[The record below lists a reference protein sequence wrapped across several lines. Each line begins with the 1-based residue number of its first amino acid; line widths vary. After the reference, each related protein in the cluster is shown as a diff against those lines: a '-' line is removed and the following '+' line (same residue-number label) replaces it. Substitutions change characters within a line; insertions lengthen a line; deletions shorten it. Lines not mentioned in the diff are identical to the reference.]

1 MDVVGSITGFF
12 RSILWAIIYLLLW
25 VTDTIWQVVMKIATL
40 DFFEKGNVAEWFTA
54 ISGIII
60 MFVVFRVVKIMVKFM
75 TSEEYRTRLDPIH
88 LIFMIGVASFS
99 IAFAPIGYQYLNN
112 VAITSVKEMS
122 NFAPSDAGINN
133 SRNAKISDIL
143 VEASS
148 INLTGDSETGSL
160 DQQIKQLDKDIARYQ
175 KEIEQAEAEKK
186 KSQPGD
192 ATWNGANQVIT
203 KNNELIKEAKATK
216 KELQKKK
223 NGVDIYDSNGFDI
236 NAEDSD
242 GNYMYFSSWTS
253 LFFMIGVAFLG
264 FRTFLGVAL
273 SIGKRS
279 ILICIQYLLAPY
291 AIASLIDSESKD
303 FETWVRMIAGNF
315 MINFVQIYG
324 CYFVLYMINSNIIQS
339 ALGGDMVGI
348 LAKII
353 LLIAGFMAI
362 ENIPSYVGRILGG
375 SSSTVGQAWSEAQ
388 GVGKMGLGAGSFA
401 TGAMLGS
408 VGTVASM
415 VGGGIAG
422 FSSTQGA
429 GSRALATASGVA
441 SGMSRSASAVSAGMR
456 GRRSSAS
463 IGAGIISSGARAL
476 GQSVVGAGVSSAER
490 KAGIAST
497 DAGVSSAERKA
508 GIASTDAGVQASSQ
522 SSSTAGAD
530 ISASVGGGFSGM
542 YSGDDELSDVQ
553 IAEAE
558 SAGMDTSGMSRVEYD
573 ANSQAFGIEQGYAPA
588 EEQVR
593 NENSN
598 PARSAG
604 QQAYNAQAQQRLGS
618 KKSQHT
624 AGNVN
629 TQIRNQRIVDDTNHR
644 KER

>member
-192 ATWNGANQVIT
+192 AAWNGANQVIT

-375 SSSTVGQAWSEAQ
+375 SSATVGQAWNEAQ

-429 GSRALATASGVA
+429 GSRALATASGIA

-476 GQSVVGAGVSSAER
+476 GQSVVGAGV
-490 KAGIAST
+490 
-497 DAGVSSAERKA
+497 
-508 GIASTDAGVQASSQ
+508 QASSQ
-522 SSSTAGAD
+522 SSSSAGAD
-530 ISASVGGGFSGM
+530 IPAGGGGSYSSS
-542 YSGDDELSDVQ
+542 YSGDGELSDTQ

-558 SAGMDTSGMSRVEYD
+558 SAGMDTSGMNRKEYD
-573 ANSQAFGIEQGYAPA
+573 AGSQSFGIEQGYVTA

-604 QQAYNAQAQQRLGS
+604 QQAYNDQAQQRLGS

>member
-112 VAITSVKEMS
+112 VAITSVKQMS
-122 NFAPSDAGINN
+122 NFAPSDSGINN

-192 ATWNGANQVIT
+192 AAWNGANQVIT

-362 ENIPSYVGRILGG
+362 ENISSYVGRILGG
-375 SSSTVGQAWSEAQ
+375 SSATVGQAWNEAQ

-429 GSRALATASGVA
+429 GSRALATASGIA
-441 SGMSRSASAVSAGMR
+441 SGMSRSASAVSTGMR

-497 DAGVSSAERKA
+497 DAGV
-508 GIASTDAGVQASSQ
+508 QASSQ

-530 ISASVGGGFSGM
+530 ISASGGGGFSGGFSGM

-558 SAGMDTSGMSRVEYD
+558 SVGMDTSGMSREEYD
-573 ANSQAFGIEQGYAPA
+573 ANSQAFGIEQRCAPA
-588 EEQVR
+588 EEQVL

-629 TQIRNQRIVDDTNHR
+629 SQIRNQRIADDTANNR

>member
-192 ATWNGANQVIT
+192 AAWNGANQVIT

-375 SSSTVGQAWSEAQ
+375 SSSTVGQAWNEAQ
-388 GVGKMGLGAGSFA
+388 GVGRMGLSAGSFA

-429 GSRALATASGVA
+429 GARTLATASGIA
-441 SGMSRSASAVSAGMR
+441 SGVARSASAVSTGMK

-463 IGAGIISSGARAL
+463 IGAGIISKGSRAL
-476 GQSVVGAGVSSAER
+476 GQSIVGAGVSSAER
-490 KAGIAST
+490 RAGIAGTGS
-497 DAGVSSAERKA
+497 GIQSA
-508 GIASTDAGVQASSQ
+508 SQ
-522 SSSTAGAD
+522 SSSSAGAD
-530 ISASVGGGFSGM
+530 IPAGGGGSYSSS
-542 YSGDDELSDVQ
+542 YSGNGELSDTQ

-558 SAGMDTSGMSRVEYD
+558 SAGMDTSGMNREEYD
-573 ANSQAFGIEQGYAPA
+573 AGSQAFGIEQGYVSA

-604 QQAYNAQAQQRLGS
+604 QQAYNDQAQQRLGS

-629 TQIRNQRIVDDTNHR
+629 AQIRNQRIVDDAVNNNR

>member
-192 ATWNGANQVIT
+192 AAWNGANQVIT

-353 LLIAGFMAI
+353 LLIAGFMAT

-375 SSSTVGQAWSEAQ
+375 SSATVGQAWNEAQ
-388 GVGKMGLGAGSFA
+388 GVGRMGLGAGSFA
-401 TGAMLGS
+401 TGAMLGT

-415 VGGGIAG
+415 IGGGIAG
-422 FSSTQGA
+422 FRSTQGA
-429 GSRALATASGVA
+429 GARTLATANGLASGVA
-441 SGMSRSASAVSAGMR
+441 RSASAVSAGMR

-463 IGAGIISSGARAL
+463 IGAGILSSGVGGITQAVR
-476 GQSVVGAGVSSAER
+476 GAG
-490 KAGIAST
+490 GQ
-497 DAGVSSAERKA
+497 
-508 GIASTDAGVQASSQ
+508 QASQVSN
-522 SSSTAGAD
+522 TGETGTPPR
-530 ISASVGGGFSGM
+530 GGGHSTG
-542 YSGDDELSDVQ
+542 YSGDGELSDTQ

-558 SAGMDTSGMSRVEYD
+558 SAGMDVTGMSSEEYY
-573 ANSQAFGIEQGYAPA
+573 AESQSHGIEQFDPTA
-588 EEQVR
+588 EEKVKYED
-593 NENSN
+593 NN

-604 QQAYNAQAQQRLGS
+604 QQAYKAQAQDRLTDLYKENG
-618 KKSQHT
+618 HT

-629 TQIRNQRIVDDTNHR
+629 SQIRNQRIVDDTNHR

>member
-192 ATWNGANQVIT
+192 AAWNGANQVIT

-339 ALGGDMVGI
+339 ALGSDMVGI

-375 SSSTVGQAWSEAQ
+375 SSATVGQAWNEAQ

-422 FSSTQGA
+422 FRSTQGA
-429 GSRALATASGVA
+429 GARTLATAKGLASGVA
-441 SGMSRSASAVSAGMR
+441 RSASDISAGMK
-456 GRRSSAS
+456 GRKSSAS
-463 IGAGIISSGARAL
+463 IGAGILSSGVGGITQAVRGTGGQQSSQISSTGETGTPPR
-476 GQSVVGAGVSSAER
+476 
-490 KAGIAST
+490 
-497 DAGVSSAERKA
+497 
-508 GIASTDAGVQASSQ
+508 
-522 SSSTAGAD
+522 
-530 ISASVGGGFSGM
+530 GGGHSSG
-542 YSGDDELSDVQ
+542 YSGDGELSDIQ

-558 SAGMDTSGMSRVEYD
+558 SAGMDTSGMNREEYD
-573 ANSQAFGIEQGYAPA
+573 AGSQAFGIEQGYVSA

-604 QQAYNAQAQQRLGS
+604 QQAYNDQAQQRLGS

-629 TQIRNQRIVDDTNHR
+629 TQIRNQRIVDDTANNR

>member
-12 RSILWAIIYLLLW
+12 RNILWAIIYLLLW

-148 INLTGDSETGSL
+148 INLTGDFETGSL

-192 ATWNGANQVIT
+192 AAWNGANQVIT

-253 LFFMIGVAFLG
+253 LFFMIGIAFLG

-375 SSSTVGQAWSEAQ
+375 SSATVGQAWNEAQ
-388 GVGKMGLGAGSFA
+388 GVGRMGLGAGSFA

-422 FSSTQGA
+422 FRSTQGA
-429 GSRALATASGVA
+429 GARTLATAKGLASGVA
-441 SGMSRSASAVSAGMR
+441 RSASDISAGMK
-456 GRRSSAS
+456 GRKSSAS
-463 IGAGIISSGARAL
+463 IGAGILSSGVGGITQAVRGTG
-476 GQSVVGAGVSSAER
+476 GQQSSQVSSIGETGTPPR
-490 KAGIAST
+490 
-497 DAGVSSAERKA
+497 
-508 GIASTDAGVQASSQ
+508 
-522 SSSTAGAD
+522 
-530 ISASVGGGFSGM
+530 GGGHFTG
-542 YSGDDELSDVQ
+542 YSEDGELSDTQ

-558 SAGMDTSGMSRVEYD
+558 SAGMDVTGMSSEEYY
-573 ANSQAFGIEQGYAPA
+573 AESQSHGIEQLDPTA
-588 EEQVR
+588 EEKVKYED
-593 NENSN
+593 NN

-604 QQAYNAQAQQRLGS
+604 QQAYKAQAQERLTDLYKENG
-618 KKSQHT
+618 HT

-629 TQIRNQRIVDDTNHR
+629 SQLKNQRIADDTANHR
-644 KER
+644 KES

>member
-12 RSILWAIIYLLLW
+12 RNILWSIIYLLLW

-99 IAFAPIGYQYLNN
+99 IAFAPIGYQYMNN
-112 VAITSVKEMS
+112 VAITSVKQMS
-122 NFAPSDAGINN
+122 NFAPSDAGIDN
-133 SRNAKISDIL
+133 SRNARISDIL

-148 INLTGDSETGSL
+148 INLTGDSETGSI

-192 ATWNGANQVIT
+192 AVWNGANQTIT
-203 KNNELIKEAKATK
+203 KNNELIKEAKATR

-223 NGVDIYDSNGFDI
+223 NGVDIYDSSGFDI

-375 SSSTVGQAWSEAQ
+375 SSSTVGQAWNEAQ
-388 GVGKMGLGAGSFA
+388 GVGRMGLSASSFA

-408 VGTVASM
+408 AGTVASM

-429 GSRALATASGVA
+429 GARTLATASGIA
-441 SGMSRSASAVSAGMR
+441 SGMARSASFVSAGMR

-463 IGAGIISSGARAL
+463 IGAGIISSGARTL
-476 GQSVVGAGVSSAER
+476 GQSIVGAGVSSAER
-490 KAGIAST
+490 KAGIAGT
-497 DAGVSSAERKA
+497 G
-508 GIASTDAGVQASSQ
+508 AGVQSASQ

-530 ISASVGGGFSGM
+530 IPTGGGGSYSSS
-542 YSGDDELSDVQ
+542 YSGDGELSDTQ

-558 SAGMDTSGMSRVEYD
+558 SAGMDASGMNREEYD
-573 ANSQAFGIEQGYAPA
+573 AGSQAFGIEQGYATA

-593 NENSN
+593 NEDSN

-604 QQAYNAQAQQRLGS
+604 QQVYNAQAQQRLGS
-618 KKSQHT
+618 KRSQHT
-624 AGNVN
+624 AGNMN
-629 TQIRNQRIVDDTNHR
+629 SQIRNQRIVDDAADHR
-644 KER
+644 KEK

>member
-148 INLTGDSETGSL
+148 INLTGDSETSSL

-192 ATWNGANQVIT
+192 AAWNGANQVIT

-375 SSSTVGQAWSEAQ
+375 SSSTVGQAWNEAQ
-388 GVGKMGLGAGSFA
+388 GVGRMGLGAGSFA

-429 GSRALATASGVA
+429 GARTLATAKGLASGVA
-441 SGMSRSASAVSAGMR
+441 RSASDISAGMK

-463 IGAGIISSGARAL
+463 IGAGIISKGSRAL
-476 GQSVVGAGVSSAER
+476 GQSIVGAGVSSAER
-490 KAGIAST
+490 RAGIAGTGS
-497 DAGVSSAERKA
+497 GIQSA
-508 GIASTDAGVQASSQ
+508 SQ
-522 SSSTAGAD
+522 SSSSAGAD
-530 ISASVGGGFSGM
+530 IPAGGGGIYSSS
-542 YSGDDELSDVQ
+542 YSGDGELSDTQ

-558 SAGMDTSGMSRVEYD
+558 SAGMDTSGMNREEYD
-573 ANSQAFGIEQGYAPA
+573 AGSQAFGIEQGYVTA

-604 QQAYNAQAQQRLGS
+604 QQAYNDQAQQRLGS

-629 TQIRNQRIVDDTNHR
+629 AQIRNQRIVDDAANHR

>member
-192 ATWNGANQVIT
+192 AAWNGANQVIT

-253 LFFMIGVAFLG
+253 LFFMIGIAFLG

-375 SSSTVGQAWSEAQ
+375 SSATVGQAWNEAQ
-388 GVGKMGLGAGSFA
+388 GVGKMGIGAGSFA

-422 FSSTQGA
+422 FRSTQGA
-429 GSRALATASGVA
+429 GARTLATAKGLASGVA
-441 SGMSRSASAVSAGMR
+441 RSASDISAGMK

-463 IGAGIISSGARAL
+463 IGAGILSSGVGGITQAVRGTGGQQSSQISSTGETGTSPR
-476 GQSVVGAGVSSAER
+476 
-490 KAGIAST
+490 
-497 DAGVSSAERKA
+497 
-508 GIASTDAGVQASSQ
+508 
-522 SSSTAGAD
+522 
-530 ISASVGGGFSGM
+530 GGGHSTG
-542 YSGDDELSDVQ
+542 YSGDGELSDTQ

-558 SAGMDTSGMSRVEYD
+558 SAGMDTDGTNREEYD
-573 ANSQAFGIEQGYAPA
+573 ASSQAFSIEQGYAPA

-593 NENSN
+593 TENSN

-624 AGNVN
+624 AGAVN
-629 TQIRNQRIVDDTNHR
+629 SQIRNQRIVDDAANHR

>member
-133 SRNAKISDIL
+133 SRNAKISSIL

-148 INLTGDSETGSL
+148 INLTGDSETGSIE
-160 DQQIKQLDKDIARYQ
+160 QQIQQLDKDIARYQ
-175 KEIEQAEAEKK
+175 KEIEQAEADKK
-186 KSQPGD
+186 KSQPNS
-192 ATWNGANQVIT
+192 AVWNGANQTIT
-203 KNNELIKEAKATK
+203 KNRELIKEAKATK
-216 KELQKKK
+216 KELQKKT
-223 NGVDIYDSNGFDI
+223 GVDIYNSSGFDI

-242 GNYMYFSSWTS
+242 GNYIYFPSWTS
-253 LFFMIGVAFLG
+253 LFFMMGIAFLG

-291 AIASLIDSESKD
+291 AIASLIDSESKG

-324 CYFVLYMINSNIIQS
+324 CYFVLYMINSNIIHS

-362 ENIPSYVGRILGG
+362 ENIPSFVGRILGG
-375 SSSTVGQAWSEAQ
+375 SSSTVGQAWNEAQ
-388 GVGKMGLGAGSFA
+388 GVGRMGLGAGSFA

-422 FSSTQGA
+422 FNSTQGA
-429 GSRALATASGVA
+429 GARTLATASGIA
-441 SGMSRSASAVSAGMR
+441 SGVTRSASAVSM
-456 GRRSSAS
+456 GRRNKRSFAS
-463 IGAGIISSGARAL
+463 IGAGILSSGGSTL
-476 GQSVVGAGVSSAER
+476 GHSITGAGVSSAEG
-490 KAGIAST
+490 KVGIAGT
-497 DAGVSSAERKA
+497 G
-508 GIASTDAGVQASSQ
+508 AGVQSTSQ
-522 SSSTAGAD
+522 SSSSAGAD
-530 ISASVGGGFSGM
+530 IPAGGGGSYSSS
-542 YSGDDELSDVQ
+542 YSGDGELSDTQ

-558 SAGMDTSGMSRVEYD
+558 SAGMDTSGMNREEYD
-573 ANSQAFGIEQGYAPA
+573 AGSQAFGIEQGYVSA

-604 QQAYNAQAQQRLGS
+604 QQAYNDQAQQRLGS

>member
-133 SRNAKISDIL
+133 SRNAKISSIL

-148 INLTGDSETGSL
+148 INLTGDSETGSIE
-160 DQQIKQLDKDIARYQ
+160 QQIQQIDKDIARYE
-175 KEIEQAEAEKK
+175 KEIEQAEADKK
-186 KSQPGD
+186 KSQPNS
-192 ATWNGANQVIT
+192 AVWNGANQTIT
-203 KNNELIKEAKATK
+203 KNRELIKEAKATK
-216 KELQKKK
+216 KELQKKT
-223 NGVDIYDSNGFDI
+223 GVDIYNSSGFDI

-242 GNYMYFSSWTS
+242 GNYIYFPSWTS
-253 LFFMIGVAFLG
+253 LFFMMGIAFLG

-291 AIASLIDSESKD
+291 AIASLIDSESKG

-324 CYFVLYMINSNIIQS
+324 CYFVLYMINSNIIHS

-362 ENIPSYVGRILGG
+362 ENIPSFVGRILGG
-375 SSSTVGQAWSEAQ
+375 SSSTVGQAWNEAQ
-388 GVGKMGLGAGSFA
+388 GVGRMGLGAGSFA

-422 FSSTQGA
+422 FNSTQGA
-429 GSRALATASGVA
+429 GARTLATASGIA
-441 SGMSRSASAVSAGMR
+441 SGVTRSASAVSM
-456 GRRSSAS
+456 GRRNKRSFAS
-463 IGAGIISSGARAL
+463 IGAGILSSGGSTL
-476 GQSVVGAGVSSAER
+476 GHSITGAGVSSAEG
-490 KAGIAST
+490 KVGIAGT
-497 DAGVSSAERKA
+497 G
-508 GIASTDAGVQASSQ
+508 AGVQSTSQ
-522 SSSTAGAD
+522 SSSSAGAD
-530 ISASVGGGFSGM
+530 IPAGGGGSYSSS
-542 YSGDDELSDVQ
+542 YSGDGELSDVQ

-558 SAGMDTSGMSRVEYD
+558 SAGMDTSGMSREEYD
-573 ANSQAFGIEQGYAPA
+573 AGSQSFGLEQNYATA

-598 PARSAG
+598 PASSAG
-604 QQAYNAQAQQRLGS
+604 QQAYTAQAQERLAKFN

-624 AGNVN
+624 AGAVN
-629 TQIRNQRIVDDTNHR
+629 SQIRNQRIVDDAANHR
-644 KER
+644 KES

>member
-12 RSILWAIIYLLLW
+12 RNILWSIIYLLLW
-25 VTDTIWQVVMKIATL
+25 VTDTIWQVVMKIAIL

-122 NFAPSDAGINN
+122 NFAPSDADINN
-133 SRNAKISDIL
+133 SRNAKISNIL

-175 KEIEQAEAEKK
+175 KEIEQAKAEKK

-192 ATWNGANQVIT
+192 AVWNGANQTIT
-203 KNNELIKEAKATK
+203 KNRELIKEAEATK
-216 KELQKKK
+216 KQLSDKKK
-223 NGVDIYDSNGFDI
+223 GLNIYDSNGFDI

-253 LFFMIGVAFLG
+253 LFFMIGIAFLG

-324 CYFVLYMINSNIIQS
+324 CYFVLYMINSNIIHS

-375 SSSTVGQAWSEAQ
+375 SSATVGQAWNEAQ
-388 GVGKMGLGAGSFA
+388 GVGRMGIGAGSFA

-422 FSSTQGA
+422 FRSTQGA
-429 GSRALATASGVA
+429 GARTLATANGLASGVA
-441 SGMSRSASAVSAGMR
+441 RSASAISAGMR

-463 IGAGIISSGARAL
+463 IGAGILSSGVGGITQAVRGTG
-476 GQSVVGAGVSSAER
+476 GQ
-490 KAGIAST
+490 
-497 DAGVSSAERKA
+497 
-508 GIASTDAGVQASSQ
+508 QASQVSN
-522 SSSTAGAD
+522 TGETGTPPR
-530 ISASVGGGFSGM
+530 VGGHSSG
-542 YSGDDELSDVQ
+542 YSGDGELSDTQ

-558 SAGMDTSGMSRVEYD
+558 SAGMDVTGMSPEEYY
-573 ANSQAFGIEQGYAPA
+573 AESQSHGIEQLGPTA
-588 EEQVR
+588 EEKVKYED
-593 NENSN
+593 NN

-604 QQAYNAQAQQRLGS
+604 QQAYKAQAQERLTDLYKENG
-618 KKSQHT
+618 HT

-629 TQIRNQRIVDDTNHR
+629 SQIRNQRIADDTNHR

>member
-40 DFFEKGNVAEWFTA
+40 DFFEKGNVSEWFTA

-112 VAITSVKEMS
+112 VAITSVKQMS
-122 NFAPSDAGINN
+122 NFAPSDSGINN

-429 GSRALATASGVA
+429 GSRALATASGIA

-497 DAGVSSAERKA
+497 DAGV
-508 GIASTDAGVQASSQ
+508 QASSQ
-522 SSSTAGAD
+522 SSNTAGAD
-530 ISASVGGGFSGM
+530 ISASGGGGFSGGFSGM

-558 SAGMDTSGMSRVEYD
+558 SAGMDTSGMSREEYD
-573 ANSQAFGIEQGYAPA
+573 ANSQAFGIEQGCAPA
-588 EEQVR
+588 EEQVL

-624 AGNVN
+624 AGNMN

>member
-112 VAITSVKEMS
+112 VAITSVKQMS
-122 NFAPSDAGINN
+122 NFAPSDSGINN

-175 KEIEQAEAEKK
+175 KEIEQAKAEKK

-192 ATWNGANQVIT
+192 AVWNGANQTLT
-203 KNNELIKEAKATK
+203 KNRELIKEAEATK
-216 KELQKKK
+216 KQLSDKKDL
-223 NGVDIYDSNGFDI
+223 NIYDSNGFDI

-375 SSSTVGQAWSEAQ
+375 SSATVGQAWNEAQ

-401 TGAMLGS
+401 TGAILGS

-429 GSRALATASGVA
+429 GSRALATASGIA

-497 DAGVSSAERKA
+497 DAGV
-508 GIASTDAGVQASSQ
+508 QASSQ
-522 SSSTAGAD
+522 SSSSAGAD
-530 ISASVGGGFSGM
+530 IPAGGGGSYSSS
-542 YSGDDELSDVQ
+542 YSGDGELSDTQ

-558 SAGMDTSGMSRVEYD
+558 SAGMDTSGMNREEYD
-573 ANSQAFGIEQGYAPA
+573 AGSQAFGIEQGYVSA

-604 QQAYNAQAQQRLGS
+604 QQAYNDQAQQRLGS

>member
-12 RSILWAIIYLLLW
+12 RNILWSIIYLLLW

-122 NFAPSDAGINN
+122 NFAPSDADINN
-133 SRNAKISDIL
+133 SRNAKISNIL

-175 KEIEQAEAEKK
+175 KEIEQAKAEKK

-192 ATWNGANQVIT
+192 AVWNGANQTIT
-203 KNNELIKEAKATK
+203 KNRELIKEAEATK
-216 KELQKKK
+216 KQLSDKKK
-223 NGVDIYDSNGFDI
+223 GLNIYDSNGFDI

-253 LFFMIGVAFLG
+253 LFFMIGIAFLG

-324 CYFVLYMINSNIIQS
+324 CYFVLYMINSNIIHS

-375 SSSTVGQAWSEAQ
+375 SSATVGQAWNEAQ
-388 GVGKMGLGAGSFA
+388 GVGRMGIGAGSFA

-422 FSSTQGA
+422 FRSTQGA
-429 GSRALATASGVA
+429 GARTLATANGLASGVA
-441 SGMSRSASAVSAGMR
+441 RSASAISAGMR

-463 IGAGIISSGARAL
+463 IGAGILSSGVGGITQAVRGTG
-476 GQSVVGAGVSSAER
+476 GQ
-490 KAGIAST
+490 
-497 DAGVSSAERKA
+497 
-508 GIASTDAGVQASSQ
+508 QASQVSN
-522 SSSTAGAD
+522 TGETGTPPR
-530 ISASVGGGFSGM
+530 VGGHSSG
-542 YSGDDELSDVQ
+542 YSGDGELSDTQ

-558 SAGMDTSGMSRVEYD
+558 SAGMDVTGMSPEEYY
-573 ANSQAFGIEQGYAPA
+573 AEFQSHGIEELGPTA
-588 EEQVR
+588 EEKVKYED
-593 NENSN
+593 NN

-604 QQAYNAQAQQRLGS
+604 QQAYKAQAQERLTDLYKENG
-618 KKSQHT
+618 HT

-629 TQIRNQRIVDDTNHR
+629 SQIRNQRIADDTANHR

>member
-12 RSILWAIIYLLLW
+12 RSILWSIIYLLLW

-112 VAITSVKEMS
+112 VAITSVKQMS
-122 NFAPSDAGINN
+122 NFAPSDADINN
-133 SRNAKISDIL
+133 SRNARISDIL

-148 INLTGDSETGSL
+148 INLTGDSETGSI

-192 ATWNGANQVIT
+192 AIWNGANQTIT
-203 KNNELIKEAKATK
+203 KNNELIKEAKATR

-223 NGVDIYDSNGFDI
+223 NGVDIYNSSGFDI

-375 SSSTVGQAWSEAQ
+375 SSSTVGQAWNEAQ
-388 GVGKMGLGAGSFA
+388 GVGRMGLSAGSFA

-415 VGGGIAG
+415 AGGGIAG
-422 FSSTQGA
+422 FRSTQGA
-429 GSRALATASGVA
+429 GARTLATASGIA
-441 SGMSRSASAVSAGMR
+441 SGMARSARDISDGMR
-456 GRRSSAS
+456 GRKSSAS
-463 IGAGIISSGARAL
+463 IGAGIISSGARTL
-476 GQSVVGAGVSSAER
+476 GQSIVGAGVSSAER
-490 KAGIAST
+490 KAGIAGT
-497 DAGVSSAERKA
+497 GAGVSSA
-508 GIASTDAGVQASSQ
+508 SQ
-522 SSSTAGAD
+522 SSNTAGAD
-530 ISASVGGGFSGM
+530 APAAGSGGGYSGS
-542 YSGDDELSDVQ
+542 YSGDGEPSDVQ

-558 SAGMDTSGMSRVEYD
+558 SVGMDTSGMSREEYE
-573 ANSQAFGIEQGYAPA
+573 ASSQAYSAEQNLAPA

-593 NENSN
+593 HEDIN

-618 KKSQHT
+618 KRSQHT
-624 AGNVN
+624 AGNMN
-629 TQIRNQRIVDDTNHR
+629 SQIRNQRIVDDTANHR

>member
-75 TSEEYRTRLDPIH
+75 TSEEYRARLDPIH

-192 ATWNGANQVIT
+192 AAWNGANQVIT

-375 SSSTVGQAWSEAQ
+375 SSSTVGQAWNEAQ
-388 GVGKMGLGAGSFA
+388 GVGRMGLGAGSFA

-429 GSRALATASGVA
+429 GARTLATAKGLASGVA
-441 SGMSRSASAVSAGMR
+441 RSASDISAGMK

-463 IGAGIISSGARAL
+463 IGAGIISKGSRAL
-476 GQSVVGAGVSSAER
+476 GQSIVGAGVSSAER
-490 KAGIAST
+490 RAGIAGTGS
-497 DAGVSSAERKA
+497 GIQSA
-508 GIASTDAGVQASSQ
+508 SQ
-522 SSSTAGAD
+522 SSSSAGAD
-530 ISASVGGGFSGM
+530 IPAGAGGIYSSS
-542 YSGDDELSDVQ
+542 YSGDGELSDTQ

-558 SAGMDTSGMSRVEYD
+558 SAGMDTSGMNREEYD
-573 ANSQAFGIEQGYAPA
+573 AGSQAFGIEQVSITA

-604 QQAYNAQAQQRLGS
+604 QQAYNDQAQQRLGS

-629 TQIRNQRIVDDTNHR
+629 AQIRNQRIVDDAANHR

>member
-112 VAITSVKEMS
+112 VAITSVKQMS
-122 NFAPSDAGINN
+122 NFAPSDADINN

-192 ATWNGANQVIT
+192 AAWNGANQVIT
-203 KNNELIKEAKATK
+203 KNNELIKEAKATR
-216 KELQKKK
+216 KELKKK
-223 NGVDIYDSNGFDI
+223 SGLDIYNSNGFDI

-242 GNYMYFSSWTS
+242 GNYMYFPSWTS
-253 LFFMIGVAFLG
+253 LFFMMGIAFLG

-324 CYFVLYMINSNIIQS
+324 CYFVLYMINSNIIHS

-415 VGGGIAG
+415 VGGGIEG
-422 FSSTQGA
+422 FRSTQGA
-429 GSRALATASGVA
+429 GARTLATAKGLASGVA
-441 SGMSRSASAVSAGMR
+441 RSASDISAGMK
-456 GRRSSAS
+456 GRKSSAS

-497 DAGVSSAERKA
+497 DAGV
-508 GIASTDAGVQASSQ
+508 QASSQ
-522 SSSTAGAD
+522 SSSFAGAD
-530 ISASVGGGFSGM
+530 IPAGGGGSYSSS
-542 YSGDDELSDVQ
+542 YSGDGELSDTQ

-558 SAGMDTSGMSRVEYD
+558 SAGMDVTGVSPEEYY
-573 ANSQAFGIEQGYAPA
+573 AESQSHGIEQLNPTA
-588 EEQVR
+588 EEKVKY
-593 NENSN
+593 EDSN

-604 QQAYNAQAQQRLGS
+604 QQAYKAQVQERLTDIY
-618 KKSQHT
+618 KENVHT
-624 AGNVN
+624 TGNVN
-629 TQIRNQRIVDDTNHR
+629 SQIRNQRIADDTANNR

>member
-429 GSRALATASGVA
+429 GSRALATASGIA

-497 DAGVSSAERKA
+497 DAGV
-508 GIASTDAGVQASSQ
+508 QASSQ
-522 SSSTAGAD
+522 SSSSAGAD
-530 ISASVGGGFSGM
+530 IPAGGGGSYSSS
-542 YSGDDELSDVQ
+542 YSGDGELSDTQ

-558 SAGMDTSGMSRVEYD
+558 SAGMDTSGMNREEYD
-573 ANSQAFGIEQGYAPA
+573 AGSQAFSIEQGYVPA

-604 QQAYNAQAQQRLGS
+604 QQAYNDQAQQRLGS

>member
-25 VTDTIWQVVMKIATL
+25 VTDMIWQVVMKIATL

-175 KEIEQAEAEKK
+175 KEIAQAEAEKK

-192 ATWNGANQVIT
+192 AAWNGANQVIT

-375 SSSTVGQAWSEAQ
+375 SSATVGQAWNEAQ
-388 GVGKMGLGAGSFA
+388 GVGRMGIGAGSFA

-422 FSSTQGA
+422 FRSTQGA
-429 GSRALATASGVA
+429 GARTLATANGLASGVA
-441 SGMSRSASAVSAGMR
+441 RSASAISAGMR

-463 IGAGIISSGARAL
+463 IGAGILSSGVGGITQAVRGTG
-476 GQSVVGAGVSSAER
+476 GQQSSQVSSTGETGTPSR
-490 KAGIAST
+490 
-497 DAGVSSAERKA
+497 
-508 GIASTDAGVQASSQ
+508 
-522 SSSTAGAD
+522 
-530 ISASVGGGFSGM
+530 GGGLSTG
-542 YSGDDELSDVQ
+542 YSGDGELSDTQ

-558 SAGMDTSGMSRVEYD
+558 SAGMDVTGVSPEEYC
-573 ANSQAFGIEQGYAPA
+573 AESQSHGIEQLDPTA
-588 EEQVR
+588 EEKVKY
-593 NENSN
+593 EDSN

-604 QQAYNAQAQQRLGS
+604 QQAYKAQAQERLTDLYKENG
-618 KKSQHT
+618 HT
-624 AGNVN
+624 TGNVN
-629 TQIRNQRIVDDTNHR
+629 SQIRNQRIADDTASHR

>member
-112 VAITSVKEMS
+112 VAITSVKQMS
-122 NFAPSDAGINN
+122 NFAPSDSGINN

-192 ATWNGANQVIT
+192 AAWNGANQVIT

-236 NAEDSD
+236 NAEDTD

-429 GSRALATASGVA
+429 GSRALATASGIA

-497 DAGVSSAERKA
+497 DAGV
-508 GIASTDAGVQASSQ
+508 QASSQ
-522 SSSTAGAD
+522 SSSSAGAD
-530 ISASVGGGFSGM
+530 IPAGGGGSYSSS
-542 YSGDDELSDVQ
+542 YSGDGELSDTQ

-558 SAGMDTSGMSRVEYD
+558 SAGMDTSGMNREEYD
-573 ANSQAFGIEQGYAPA
+573 AGSQAFGIEQSCVAA
-588 EEQVR
+588 EEQIR
-593 NENSN
+593 NEDIN

-618 KKSQHT
+618 KRSQHT

-629 TQIRNQRIVDDTNHR
+629 TQIRNQRIVDDAVNNR
-644 KER
+644 KEK

>member
-112 VAITSVKEMS
+112 VAITSVKQMS
-122 NFAPSDAGINN
+122 NFAPSDADINN

-192 ATWNGANQVIT
+192 AAWNGANQVIT

-415 VGGGIAG
+415 VGGGIEG
-422 FSSTQGA
+422 FRSTQGA
-429 GSRALATASGVA
+429 GARTLATAKGLASGVA
-441 SGMSRSASAVSAGMR
+441 RSASDISAGMK
-456 GRRSSAS
+456 GRKSSAS

-497 DAGVSSAERKA
+497 DAGV
-508 GIASTDAGVQASSQ
+508 QASSQ
-522 SSSTAGAD
+522 SSSFAGAD
-530 ISASVGGGFSGM
+530 IPAGGGGSYSSS
-542 YSGDDELSDVQ
+542 YSGDGELSDTQ

-558 SAGMDTSGMSRVEYD
+558 SAGMDTSGMNREEYD
-573 ANSQAFGIEQGYAPA
+573 AGSQAFGIMQGYVSA

-629 TQIRNQRIVDDTNHR
+629 TQIRNQRIVDDTNYG

>member
-160 DQQIKQLDKDIARYQ
+160 DQQIKQLDKDIVRYQ
-175 KEIEQAEAEKK
+175 KGIEQAEAEKK

-375 SSSTVGQAWSEAQ
+375 SSSTVGQAWNEAQ
-388 GVGKMGLGAGSFA
+388 GVGRMGLSAGSFA

-429 GSRALATASGVA
+429 GARTLATASGIA
-441 SGMSRSASAVSAGMR
+441 SGVARSASAVSTGMK

-463 IGAGIISSGARAL
+463 IGAGIISKGSRAL
-476 GQSVVGAGVSSAER
+476 GQSIVGAGVSSAER
-490 KAGIAST
+490 RAGIAGTGS
-497 DAGVSSAERKA
+497 GIQSA
-508 GIASTDAGVQASSQ
+508 SQ
-522 SSSTAGAD
+522 SSSSAGAD
-530 ISASVGGGFSGM
+530 IPAGGGGSYSSS
-542 YSGDDELSDVQ
+542 YSGDGELSDTQ

-558 SAGMDTSGMSRVEYD
+558 SAGMDTSGMNREEYD
-573 ANSQAFGIEQGYAPA
+573 AGSQAFGIEQGYVSA

-604 QQAYNAQAQQRLGS
+604 QQAYNNQAQQRLGS

-629 TQIRNQRIVDDTNHR
+629 AQIRNQRIADDTANNR

>member
-112 VAITSVKEMS
+112 VAITSVKQMS
-122 NFAPSDAGINN
+122 NFAPSDSGINN

-148 INLTGDSETGSL
+148 INLTG
-160 DQQIKQLDKDIARYQ
+160 
-175 KEIEQAEAEKK
+175 
-186 KSQPGD
+186 
-192 ATWNGANQVIT
+192 
-203 KNNELIKEAKATK
+203 EAKATK

-375 SSSTVGQAWSEAQ
+375 SSATVGQAWNEAQ

-401 TGAMLGS
+401 TGAILGS

-429 GSRALATASGVA
+429 GSRALATASGIA

-463 IGAGIISSGARAL
+463 IGTGIISSGARAL

-497 DAGVSSAERKA
+497 DAGV
-508 GIASTDAGVQASSQ
+508 QASSQ
-522 SSSTAGAD
+522 SSSSAGTD
-530 ISASVGGGFSGM
+530 IPAGGGGSYSSS
-542 YSGDDELSDVQ
+542 YSGDGELSDTQ

-558 SAGMDTSGMSRVEYD
+558 SAGMDTSGMNREEYD
-573 ANSQAFGIEQGYAPA
+573 AGSQAFSIEQGYVPA

-604 QQAYNAQAQQRLGS
+604 QQAYNDQAQQRLGS

>member
-12 RSILWAIIYLLLW
+12 RSILWSIIYLLLW

-112 VAITSVKEMS
+112 VAITSVKQMS
-122 NFAPSDAGINN
+122 NFAPSDADINN
-133 SRNAKISDIL
+133 NRNARISDIL

-148 INLTGDSETGSL
+148 INLTGDSETGSI

-192 ATWNGANQVIT
+192 AIWNGANQTIT
-203 KNNELIKEAKATK
+203 KNNELIKEAKATR

-223 NGVDIYDSNGFDI
+223 NGVDIYDSSGFDI

-375 SSSTVGQAWSEAQ
+375 SSSTVGQAWNEAQ
-388 GVGKMGLGAGSFA
+388 GVGRMGLSAGSFA

-408 VGTVASM
+408 AGTVASM
-415 VGGGIAG
+415 VGGGITG
-422 FSSTQGA
+422 FNSTQGA
-429 GSRALATASGVA
+429 GARTLATARGIASGV
-441 SGMSRSASAVSAGMR
+441 SNSAMAVSAGMR
-456 GRRSSAS
+456 GRRNSAS
-463 IGAGIISSGARAL
+463 IGAGIISAGSRAL
-476 GQSVVGAGVSSAER
+476 GQSIVGAGVSSAER
-490 KAGIAST
+490 KAGIAGT
-497 DAGVSSAERKA
+497 G
-508 GIASTDAGVQASSQ
+508 AGVQSATQ

-530 ISASVGGGFSGM
+530 APAASSGGGYSGS
-542 YSGDDELSDVQ
+542 YSGDGEPSDVQ

-558 SAGMDTSGMSRVEYD
+558 SVGMDTSGMSREEYE
-573 ANSQAFGIEQGYAPA
+573 ASSQAYSAEQNLAPA

-593 NENSN
+593 HEDIN

-618 KKSQHT
+618 KRSQHT
-624 AGNVN
+624 AGNMN
-629 TQIRNQRIVDDTNHR
+629 SQIRNQRIVDDTANHR

>member
-40 DFFEKGNVAEWFTA
+40 DFFEKGNVSEWFTA

-112 VAITSVKEMS
+112 VAITSVKQMS
-122 NFAPSDAGINN
+122 NFAPSDSGINN

-160 DQQIKQLDKDIARYQ
+160 DQQIKQLDKDIVRYQ

-429 GSRALATASGVA
+429 GSRALATASGIA

-497 DAGVSSAERKA
+497 DAGV
-508 GIASTDAGVQASSQ
+508 QASSQ

-530 ISASVGGGFSGM
+530 ISASGGGGFSGGFSGM

-558 SAGMDTSGMSRVEYD
+558 SAGMDTSGMSREEYD
-573 ANSQAFGIEQGYAPA
+573 ANSQAFGIEPGYAPA
-588 EEQVR
+588 EEQVL

-624 AGNVN
+624 AGNMN

>member
-12 RSILWAIIYLLLW
+12 RNILWAIIYLLLW

-192 ATWNGANQVIT
+192 AAWNGANQVIT

-253 LFFMIGVAFLG
+253 LFFMIGIAFLG

-375 SSSTVGQAWSEAQ
+375 SSATVGQAWNEAQ
-388 GVGKMGLGAGSFA
+388 GVGRMGLGAGSFA

-422 FSSTQGA
+422 FRSTQGA
-429 GSRALATASGVA
+429 GARTLATAKGLASGVA
-441 SGMSRSASAVSAGMR
+441 RSASDISAGMK
-456 GRRSSAS
+456 GRKSSAS
-463 IGAGIISSGARAL
+463 IGAGILSSGVGGITQAVRRTG
-476 GQSVVGAGVSSAER
+476 GQQSSQVSSIGETGTPPR
-490 KAGIAST
+490 
-497 DAGVSSAERKA
+497 
-508 GIASTDAGVQASSQ
+508 
-522 SSSTAGAD
+522 
-530 ISASVGGGFSGM
+530 GGGHFTG
-542 YSGDDELSDVQ
+542 YSEDGELSDTQ

-558 SAGMDTSGMSRVEYD
+558 SAGMDVTGMSSEEYY
-573 ANSQAFGIEQGYAPA
+573 AESQSHGIEQLDPTA
-588 EEQVR
+588 EEKVKYED
-593 NENSN
+593 NN

-604 QQAYNAQAQQRLGS
+604 QQAYKAQAQERLTDFYKENG
-618 KKSQHT
+618 HT

-629 TQIRNQRIVDDTNHR
+629 SQLKNQRIADDTANHR
-644 KER
+644 KES

>member
-122 NFAPSDAGINN
+122 YFAPSDSGINN

-192 ATWNGANQVIT
+192 AAWNGANQVIT

-324 CYFVLYMINSNIIQS
+324 CYFVLYMINSNIIHS

-375 SSSTVGQAWSEAQ
+375 SSSTVGQAWNEAQ
-388 GVGKMGLGAGSFA
+388 GVGRMGLSAGSFA

-429 GSRALATASGVA
+429 GARTLATASGIA
-441 SGMSRSASAVSAGMR
+441 SGVARSASAVSTGMK

-463 IGAGIISSGARAL
+463 IGADIISKGSRAL
-476 GQSVVGAGVSSAER
+476 GQSIVGAGVSSAER
-490 KAGIAST
+490 RAGIAGTGS
-497 DAGVSSAERKA
+497 GIQSA
-508 GIASTDAGVQASSQ
+508 SQ
-522 SSSTAGAD
+522 SSSSAGAD
-530 ISASVGGGFSGM
+530 IPAGGGGSYSSS
-542 YSGDDELSDVQ
+542 YSGDGELSDTQ

-558 SAGMDTSGMSRVEYD
+558 SAGMDTSGMNREEFD
-573 ANSQAFGIEQGYAPA
+573 AGSQAFGIEQGYASA

-598 PARSAG
+598 PARSAC

>member
-12 RSILWAIIYLLLW
+12 RNILWSIIYLLLW

-192 ATWNGANQVIT
+192 AAWNGANQVIT
-203 KNNELIKEAKATK
+203 KNNELIKEAKTTK

-375 SSSTVGQAWSEAQ
+375 SSSTVGQAWNEAQ
-388 GVGKMGLGAGSFA
+388 GVGRMGLGAGSFA

-429 GSRALATASGVA
+429 GARTLATAKGLASGVA
-441 SGMSRSASAVSAGMR
+441 RSASDISAGMK

-463 IGAGIISSGARAL
+463 IGAGIISKGSRAL
-476 GQSVVGAGVSSAER
+476 GQSIVGAGVSSAER
-490 KAGIAST
+490 RAGIAGTGS
-497 DAGVSSAERKA
+497 GIQSA
-508 GIASTDAGVQASSQ
+508 SQ
-522 SSSTAGAD
+522 SSSSAGAD
-530 ISASVGGGFSGM
+530 IPAGAGGIYSSS
-542 YSGDDELSDVQ
+542 YSGDGELSDTQ

-558 SAGMDTSGMSRVEYD
+558 SAGMDTSGMNREEYD
-573 ANSQAFGIEQGYAPA
+573 AGSQAFGIEQGYVTA

-604 QQAYNAQAQQRLGS
+604 QQAYNDQAQQRLGS

-629 TQIRNQRIVDDTNHR
+629 AQIRNQRIVDDAANHR

>member
-12 RSILWAIIYLLLW
+12 RNILWAIIYLLLW

-192 ATWNGANQVIT
+192 AAWNGANQVIT

-253 LFFMIGVAFLG
+253 LFFMIGIAFLG

-303 FETWVRMIAGNF
+303 FETWVRIIAGNF

-375 SSSTVGQAWSEAQ
+375 SSATVGQAWNEAQ
-388 GVGKMGLGAGSFA
+388 GVGRMGLGAGSFA

-408 VGTVASM
+408 VGSM

-422 FSSTQGA
+422 FRSTQGA
-429 GSRALATASGVA
+429 GARTLATAKGLASGVA
-441 SGMSRSASAVSAGMR
+441 RSASDISAGMK
-456 GRRSSAS
+456 GRKSSAS
-463 IGAGIISSGARAL
+463 IGAGILSSGVGGITQAVRGTG
-476 GQSVVGAGVSSAER
+476 GQQSFQVSSIGETGTPPR
-490 KAGIAST
+490 
-497 DAGVSSAERKA
+497 
-508 GIASTDAGVQASSQ
+508 
-522 SSSTAGAD
+522 
-530 ISASVGGGFSGM
+530 GGGHFTG
-542 YSGDDELSDVQ
+542 YSEDGELSDTQ

-558 SAGMDTSGMSRVEYD
+558 SAGMDVTGMSSEEYY
-573 ANSQAFGIEQGYAPA
+573 AESQLHGIEQLDPTA
-588 EEQVR
+588 EEKVKYED
-593 NENSN
+593 NN

-604 QQAYNAQAQQRLGS
+604 QQAYKAQAQERLTDLYKENG
-618 KKSQHT
+618 HT

-629 TQIRNQRIVDDTNHR
+629 SQLKNQRIADDTANHR
-644 KER
+644 KES

>member
-1 MDVVGSITGFF
+1 
-12 RSILWAIIYLLLW
+12 
-25 VTDTIWQVVMKIATL
+25 
-40 DFFEKGNVAEWFTA
+40 
-54 ISGIII
+54 

-112 VAITSVKEMS
+112 VAITSVKQIS
-122 NFAPSDAGINN
+122 NFAPSDSGINN

-192 ATWNGANQVIT
+192 AAWNGANQVIT

-375 SSSTVGQAWSEAQ
+375 SSATVGQAWNEAQ

-401 TGAMLGS
+401 TGAILGS
-408 VGTVASM
+408 VGTGASM

-429 GSRALATASGVA
+429 GSRALATASGIA

-497 DAGVSSAERKA
+497 DAGV
-508 GIASTDAGVQASSQ
+508 QASSQ
-522 SSSTAGAD
+522 SSSSAGAD
-530 ISASVGGGFSGM
+530 IPAGGGGSYSSS
-542 YSGDDELSDVQ
+542 YSGDGELSDTQ

-558 SAGMDTSGMSRVEYD
+558 SAGMDTSGMNREEYD
-573 ANSQAFGIEQGYAPA
+573 AGSQAFGIEQSCVPA

-604 QQAYNAQAQQRLGS
+604 QQAYNDQAQQRLGS

-629 TQIRNQRIVDDTNHR
+629 TQIRNQRIVDGTNHR

>member
-40 DFFEKGNVAEWFTA
+40 NFFEKGNVAEWFTA

-175 KEIEQAEAEKK
+175 KEIEQAKAEKK

-192 ATWNGANQVIT
+192 AVWNGANQTIT
-203 KNNELIKEAKATK
+203 KNRELIKEAEATK
-216 KELQKKK
+216 KQLSDKK
-223 NGVDIYDSNGFDI
+223 NLNIYDSNGFDI

-375 SSSTVGQAWSEAQ
+375 SSATVGQAWNEAQ

-401 TGAMLGS
+401 TGAILGS

-429 GSRALATASGVA
+429 GSRALATASGIA

-497 DAGVSSAERKA
+497 DAGV
-508 GIASTDAGVQASSQ
+508 QASSQ
-522 SSSTAGAD
+522 SSSSAGAD
-530 ISASVGGGFSGM
+530 IPAGGGGSYSSS
-542 YSGDDELSDVQ
+542 YSGDGELSDTQ

-558 SAGMDTSGMSRVEYD
+558 SAGMDTSGMNREEYD
-573 ANSQAFGIEQGYAPA
+573 AGSQAFGIEQGYVSA

-604 QQAYNAQAQQRLGS
+604 QQAYNDQAQQRLGS

>member
-12 RSILWAIIYLLLW
+12 RNILWSIIYLLLW

-122 NFAPSDAGINN
+122 NFAPSDADINN
-133 SRNAKISDIL
+133 SRNAKISNIL

-175 KEIEQAEAEKK
+175 KEIEQAKAEKK

-192 ATWNGANQVIT
+192 AVWNGANQTIT
-203 KNNELIKEAKATK
+203 KNRELIKEAEATK
-216 KELQKKK
+216 KQLSDKKK
-223 NGVDIYDSNGFDI
+223 GLNIYDSNGFDI

-253 LFFMIGVAFLG
+253 LFFMIGIAFLG

-324 CYFVLYMINSNIIQS
+324 CYFVLYMINSNIIHS

-375 SSSTVGQAWSEAQ
+375 SSSTVGQAWNEAQ
-388 GVGKMGLGAGSFA
+388 GAGRMGLSAGSFA

-429 GSRALATASGVA
+429 GARTLATASGIA
-441 SGMSRSASAVSAGMR
+441 SGVARSASAVSTGMK

-463 IGAGIISSGARAL
+463 IGAGIISKGSRAL
-476 GQSVVGAGVSSAER
+476 GQSIVGAGVSSAER
-490 KAGIAST
+490 RAGIAGTGS
-497 DAGVSSAERKA
+497 GIQSA
-508 GIASTDAGVQASSQ
+508 SQ
-522 SSSTAGAD
+522 SSSSAGAD
-530 ISASVGGGFSGM
+530 IPAGGGGSYSSS
-542 YSGDDELSDVQ
+542 YSGDGELSDTQ

-558 SAGMDTSGMSRVEYD
+558 SAGMDTSGMNREEYD
-573 ANSQAFGIEQGYAPA
+573 AGSQAFGIEQGYVSA

-604 QQAYNAQAQQRLGS
+604 QQAYNDQAQQRLGS

-629 TQIRNQRIVDDTNHR
+629 AQIRNQRIVDDAVNNR

>member
-112 VAITSVKEMS
+112 VAITSVKQMS
-122 NFAPSDAGINN
+122 NFAPSDSGINN

-192 ATWNGANQVIT
+192 AAWNGANQVIT

-375 SSSTVGQAWSEAQ
+375 SSATVGQAWNEAQ

-429 GSRALATASGVA
+429 GSRALATASGIA
-441 SGMSRSASAVSAGMR
+441 SGMSRSASAVSTGMR

-497 DAGVSSAERKA
+497 DAGV
-508 GIASTDAGVQASSQ
+508 QASSQ

-530 ISASVGGGFSGM
+530 ISASGGGGFSGGFSGM
-542 YSGDDELSDVQ
+542 YLGDDELSDVQ

-558 SAGMDTSGMSRVEYD
+558 SVGMDTSGMSREEYD
-573 ANSQAFGIEQGYAPA
+573 ANSQAFGIEQRCAPA
-588 EEQVR
+588 EEQVL

-629 TQIRNQRIVDDTNHR
+629 SQIRNQRIADDTANNR

>member
-112 VAITSVKEMS
+112 VAITSVKQMS
-122 NFAPSDAGINN
+122 NFAPSDSGINN

-192 ATWNGANQVIT
+192 AAWNGANQVIT

-375 SSSTVGQAWSEAQ
+375 SSATVGQAWNEAQ

-429 GSRALATASGVA
+429 GSRALATASGIA

-497 DAGVSSAERKA
+497 DAGV
-508 GIASTDAGVQASSQ
+508 QASSQ
-522 SSSTAGAD
+522 SSSSAGAD
-530 ISASVGGGFSGM
+530 IPAGGGGSYSSS
-542 YSGDDELSDVQ
+542 YSGDGELSDTQ

-558 SAGMDTSGMSRVEYD
+558 SAGMDTSGMNREEYD
-573 ANSQAFGIEQGYAPA
+573 AGSQAFGIEQGYVSA

-604 QQAYNAQAQQRLGS
+604 QQAYNDQAQQRFGS

>member
-112 VAITSVKEMS
+112 VAITSVKQMS
-122 NFAPSDAGINN
+122 NFAPSDSGINN

-236 NAEDSD
+236 NAEDTD
-242 GNYMYFSSWTS
+242 GNYMYFPSWTS

-429 GSRALATASGVA
+429 GSRALATASGIA

-497 DAGVSSAERKA
+497 DAGV
-508 GIASTDAGVQASSQ
+508 QASSQ
-522 SSSTAGAD
+522 SSSSAGAD
-530 ISASVGGGFSGM
+530 IPAGGGGSYSSS
-542 YSGDDELSDVQ
+542 YSGDGELSDTQ

-558 SAGMDTSGMSRVEYD
+558 SAGMDTSGMNREEYN
-573 ANSQAFGIEQGYAPA
+573 AGSQAFGIEQSCVSA

-604 QQAYNAQAQQRLGS
+604 QQAYNDQAQQRLGS

>member
-122 NFAPSDAGINN
+122 NFAPSDADINN

-175 KEIEQAEAEKK
+175 KEIEQAKAEKK

-192 ATWNGANQVIT
+192 AVWNGANQTIT
-203 KNNELIKEAKATK
+203 KNRELIKEAEATK
-216 KELQKKK
+216 KQLSDKKGL
-223 NGVDIYDSNGFDI
+223 NIYDSNGFDI

-253 LFFMIGVAFLG
+253 LFFMIGIAFLG

-324 CYFVLYMINSNIIQS
+324 CYFVLYMINSNIIHS

-375 SSSTVGQAWSEAQ
+375 SSATVGQAWNEAQ

-429 GSRALATASGVA
+429 GSRALATASGIA

-497 DAGVSSAERKA
+497 DAGV
-508 GIASTDAGVQASSQ
+508 QASSQ
-522 SSSTAGAD
+522 SSSSAGAD
-530 ISASVGGGFSGM
+530 IPAGGGGSYSSS
-542 YSGDDELSDVQ
+542 YSGDGELSDTQ

-558 SAGMDTSGMSRVEYD
+558 SAGMDTSGMNREEYD
-573 ANSQAFGIEQGYAPA
+573 AGSQAFSIEQGYVPA

-604 QQAYNAQAQQRLGS
+604 QQAYNDQAQQRLGS

>member
-112 VAITSVKEMS
+112 VAITSVKQMS
-122 NFAPSDAGINN
+122 NFAPSDSGINN

-192 ATWNGANQVIT
+192 AAWNGANQVIT

-375 SSSTVGQAWSEAQ
+375 SSATVGQAWNEAQ

-429 GSRALATASGVA
+429 GSRALATASGIA
-441 SGMSRSASAVSAGMR
+441 SGVARSASAVSTGMK

-497 DAGVSSAERKA
+497 DAGV
-508 GIASTDAGVQASSQ
+508 QASSQ
-522 SSSTAGAD
+522 SSSSAGAD
-530 ISASVGGGFSGM
+530 IPAGGGGSYSSS
-542 YSGDDELSDVQ
+542 YSGDGELSDTQ

-558 SAGMDTSGMSRVEYD
+558 SAGMDTSGMNREEYD
-573 ANSQAFGIEQGYAPA
+573 AGSQAFGIEQSCVSA

-604 QQAYNAQAQQRLGS
+604 QQAYNDQAQQRLGS
-618 KKSQHT
+618 KRSQHT
-624 AGNVN
+624 AGKVN
-629 TQIRNQRIVDDTNHR
+629 TQIRNQRIVDDEVNNR
-644 KER
+644 KEK

>member
-112 VAITSVKEMS
+112 VAITSVKQMS
-122 NFAPSDAGINN
+122 NFAPSDSGINN

-203 KNNELIKEAKATK
+203 KNNELIKEAKATR

-324 CYFVLYMINSNIIQS
+324 CYFVLYMINSNIIHS

-375 SSSTVGQAWSEAQ
+375 SSSTVGQAWNEAQ
-388 GVGKMGLGAGSFA
+388 GVGRMGLGAGSFA

-415 VGGGIAG
+415 AGGGIAG
-422 FSSTQGA
+422 FNSTQGA
-429 GSRALATASGVA
+429 GARTLATASGIA
-441 SGMSRSASAVSAGMR
+441 SGVTRSASAVSM
-456 GRRSSAS
+456 GRRNKRSFAS
-463 IGAGIISSGARAL
+463 IGAGILSSGGSTL
-476 GQSVVGAGVSSAER
+476 GHSITGAGVSSAEG
-490 KAGIAST
+490 KAGIAGT
-497 DAGVSSAERKA
+497 G
-508 GIASTDAGVQASSQ
+508 AGVQSASQ
-522 SSSTAGAD
+522 SSSTAGTG
-530 ISASVGGGFSGM
+530 GGGFLSR
-542 YSGDDELSDVQ
+542 YTGDGELSDVQ

-558 SAGMDTSGMSRVEYD
+558 SAGMDTSGMSREEYD
-573 ANSQAFGIEQGYAPA
+573 AGSQSFGLEQNYASA

-598 PARSAG
+598 PASSAG
-604 QQAYNAQAQQRLGS
+604 QQAYTAQAQERLAKFN

-624 AGNVN
+624 AGAVN
-629 TQIRNQRIVDDTNHR
+629 SQIRNQRIVDDAANHR